1 MEPIK
6 ISIDVNVELSEQ
18 TKAFLGQLFGGKACG
33 CTKPAEPAKP
43 APAPAKPVEP
53 AKPAKPA
60 PATAPAPTKPAP
72 APAPTTS
79 GITIEEIRA
88 ELQAKITD
96 HRDEI
101 KAMLTNFGVKNVTTL
116 AQDDYEEF
124 YGFLKALN

>member
-18 TKAFLGQLFGGKACG
+18 TKAFLGQLFG
-33 CTKPAEPAKP
+33 TKNCATQAPAPAPAPAKP
-43 APAPAKPVEP
+43 APAPA
-53 AKPAKPA
+53 
-60 PATAPAPTKPAP
+60 KPAP